1 MPVFLI
7 ITIVLQE
14 SKIAVLKNMSFYDK
28 ILLYW
33 GHCLPAVNVPAQH
46 FSQPEKISAFQEAL
60 KWKSKPQRNDGKMTA
75 AVSGRIDIITAPEL
89 EQWFYKEVEGL
100 KRLVL
105 DLSEVEYLSSAG
117 LRVILGAYKVMEKR
131 DGLLI
136 GSPSPE
142 VMEVLVLTGLA
153 NVFDIK

>member
-1 MPVFLI
+1 
-7 ITIVLQE
+7 
-14 SKIAVLKNMSFYDK
+14 
-28 ILLYW
+28 
-33 GHCLPAVNVPAQH
+33 
-46 FSQPEKISAFQEAL
+46 
-60 KWKSKPQRNDGKMTA
+60 MTA

>member
-1 MPVFLI
+1 MIRFYYI
-7 ITIVLQE
+7 GG
-14 SKIAVLKNMSFYDK
+14 IAFRRKMYLHN
-28 ILLYW
+28 ILLSPKKNIY
-33 GHCLPAVNVPAQH
+33 
-46 FSQPEKISAFQEAL
+46 FSGGIIMEIKTT
-60 KWKSKPQRNDGKMTA
+60 KNDGKMTA

-89 EQWFYKEVEGL
+89 EQWFYKEVEGV
-100 KRLVL
+100 KKLVL

-136 GSPSPE
+136 RSPSPE

>member
-1 MPVFLI
+1 
-7 ITIVLQE
+7 
-14 SKIAVLKNMSFYDK
+14 
-28 ILLYW
+28 
-33 GHCLPAVNVPAQH
+33 
-46 FSQPEKISAFQEAL
+46 
-60 KWKSKPQRNDGKMTA
+60 MTA

-136 GSPSPE
+136 RSPSPE
-142 VMEVLVLTGLA
+142 VMEVLILTGLA

>member
-46 FSQPEKISAFQEAL
+46 FSQPEKLSAFQEAL
-60 KWKSKPQRNDGKMTA
+60 KWNLNP
-75 AVSGRIDIITAPEL
+75 
-89 EQWFYKEVEGL
+89 
-100 KRLVL
+100 
-105 DLSEVEYLSSAG
+105 
-117 LRVILGAYKVMEKR
+117 
-131 DGLLI
+131 
-136 GSPSPE
+136 
-142 VMEVLVLTGLA
+142 
-153 NVFDIK
+153 